1 MVLMIIKNTDPYK
14 LKKCTICKIS
24 IPIQEK
30 YFTYPLSFQVICL
43 QCALQEIPKILG
55 LLESDLTKI
64 RESQSDTKSDPS
76 EMRKGIYP

>member
-24 IPIQEK
+24 IRLQEK

-43 QCALQEIPKILG
+43 QCALHEIPKILG

-64 RESQSDTKSDPS
+64 RESHSDPKSDPT
-76 EMRKGIYP
+76 EMRKGNYP